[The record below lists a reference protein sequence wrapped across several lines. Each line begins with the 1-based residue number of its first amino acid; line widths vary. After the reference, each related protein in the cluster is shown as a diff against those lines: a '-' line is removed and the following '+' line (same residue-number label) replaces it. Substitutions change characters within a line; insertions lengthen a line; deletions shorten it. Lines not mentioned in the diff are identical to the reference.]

1 MAVLSLLGLTSTLA
15 AFSATFV
22 QAEKRNKQLNRSK
35 FAMKG
40 SYSFYDLFRK
50 LQEKQL
56 IKMVFYDALESI
68 LVTLAE

>member
-1 MAVLSLLGLTSTLA
+1 MAVLSLLQTLA

-56 IKMVFYDALESI
+56 IKMVFNKALESI
-68 LVTLAE
+68 LATLAE